1 MHCPPS
7 KQYCLDG
14 LAYALSTSDHCITTT
29 SFNLKE
35 INVKR
40 KVWQLLAI
48 VLMGMAF
55 TACSDPDSES
65 GNGYEISQSKSLVRD
80 YSPVIGP
87 DQAPVTIVEFFDPS
101 CEACRAY
108 YPYVKQIMAA
118 FPDDVRLVM
127 RYVLFHRGSQEAV
140 IILEAARLQNLF
152 VPVLESILEV
162 QPEWH
167 DDPTLRAAWQA
178 AEKAGL
184 DVEKAKGM
192 SDNPSIAFTMQ
203 QDMVDAKAYELTGTP
218 TFFVNG
224 KRLTKVGPQALYDE
238 VRLAVEATR
247 E

>member
-1 MHCPPS
+1 M
-7 KQYCLDG
+7 
-14 LAYALSTSDHCITTT
+14 
-29 SFNLKE
+29 
-35 INVKR
+35 KR
-40 KVWQLLAI
+40 KVWQFLAAVFI
-48 VLMGMAF
+48 GLAF

-65 GNGYEISQSKSLVRD
+65 GNGKEISQSKSLVRD

-87 DQAPVTIVEFFDPS
+87 DKAPVTIVEFFDPS

-118 FPDDVRLVM
+118 FPGDVRLVL
-127 RYVLFHRGSQEAV
+127 RYVLFHRGSEEAV
-140 IILEAARLQNLF
+140 TILEAARLQNLF

-167 DDPTLRAAWQA
+167 DDPTLQAAWQA

-192 SDNPSIAFTMQ
+192 SDDPNIAFTMQ
-203 QDMVDAKAYELTGTP
+203 QDMVDAKAFELTGTP

-224 KRLTKVGPQALYDE
+224 KRLTKAGPQALYDE